1 MKKFFLLGL
10 VLLSQ
15 LSFTQEITE
24 KALLWE
30 ISGKGLEKPS
40 YLFGTIH
47 IACKGEVN
55 ITPEIDRAFNAT
67 EKLMLEIDMDDPTG
81 MMKLMGILMSADGV
95 TVEQKL
101 GEERAAKV
109 NSFLKDKMG
118 TSLDAVNGMSLQ
130 ALLIQMTLAGLDCPN
145 DPGYDIALLQKAMM
159 LQKEVL
165 GLESV
170 DKQIEVLFSQ
180 TDEDAIQAMMHIV
193 DHFDE
198 VVKQTS
204 DMVEAYKNSEVEKL
218 YQITKEG
225 FESEGSMGS
234 DIKEFLDD
242 RNIAWIPVIEN
253 QIHQT
258 PTFIACG
265 AAHLAG
271 GNGVINLLK
280 KQGYTLKAIQ

>member
-225 FESEGSMGS
+225 FESEGSMGG

-253 QIHQT
+253 QIHKT

-271 GNGVINLLK
+271 ENGVINLLK